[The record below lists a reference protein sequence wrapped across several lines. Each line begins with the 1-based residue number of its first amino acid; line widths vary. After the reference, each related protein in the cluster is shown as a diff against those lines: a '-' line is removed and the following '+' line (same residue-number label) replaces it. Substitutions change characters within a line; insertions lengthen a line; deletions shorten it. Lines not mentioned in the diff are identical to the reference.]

1 MTHIA
6 ALIGDPARSLMLSA
20 LMAGEALTATELAIE
35 GGITNQTASG
45 HLKKM
50 LDGGLISV
58 RSQGRHR
65 YYGIATPDVAHM
77 LETISTVAGDAGPK
91 KVRPGPKDERMRN
104 ARVCYDHL
112 AGEMGVKLYDGL
124 MRHHLLELK
133 TENTDESLLAPTAK
147 GAEFFRTNLDIE
159 IDILSKKKR
168 PLCRT
173 CLDWS
178 VRKTHLSGG
187 LGAALLNQFFE
198 RKWAVRSEV
207 PRLITFT
214 PKGNQEF
221 NRLFS

>member
-20 LMAGEALTATELAIE
+20 LMAGEALTASELAIE

-50 LDGGLISV
+50 LDGGLICV
-58 RSQGRHR
+58 RSEGRHR
-65 YYGIATPDVAHM
+65 YYGIASPDVAHM
-77 LETISTVAGDAGPK
+77 LETISIVAGDAGPK
-91 KVRPGPKDERMRN
+91 KVRPGPKDERLRN

-124 MRHHLLELK
+124 IRHNLLALK
-133 TENTDESLLAPTAK
+133 SVNTDESLLEPTGK
-147 GAEFFRTNLDIE
+147 GVDFFKTKLDIE
-159 IDILSKKKR
+159 VGELLKKKR

-178 VRKTHLSGG
+178 VRKTHLSGA
-187 LGAALLNQFFE
+187 LGAALLDQFFE
-198 RKWAVRSEV
+198 RKWAARSEV
-207 PRLITFT
+207 PRLVTFT